1 MLRLRLSRLISKP
14 LKFTFERS
22 LFTSVNDLGKNQRQ
36 FDGGKKRPK
45 ISSPTESKILKVS
58 ILGTTNS
65 GKSTLINKLM
75 GHLVCPESMKPN
87 TTRTNARA
95 ILTQDEKQVVFL
107 DTPGVLDNEF
117 VLKNNI
123 ENTILLDPEKSCQD
137 ADLLLILHD
146 VSNRYV
152 REAINVKI
160 LRLLALYYFKCP
172 SILVLNKLDTIPRS
186 RRVYDLIRKLTCNR
200 LDGVEGEVNISKDSK
215 RSVEKYL
222 ERKAGSSEGET
233 EGEGEGVTN
242 FSEILSKAR
251 RGRLT
256 EDEVSRLTEGLV
268 GWPGFKE
275 VFTISALNGDGVPD
289 LKDYLLES
297 VKPGK
302 WRYPEG
308 LEYDGDTKQIVL
320 NIIKSRF
327 LEHLPNVIP
336 YKLVPEIQM
345 WEMDERWNRLQIVVT
360 VDCHQKNIFQ
370 IVIGRRGSKISKI
383 SEDIQQSLTNFF
395 SQEVFFKLTIVPKF
409 TYSLENPNEKKP
421 IKPITKLTL

>member
-1 MLRLRLSRLISKP
+1 
-14 LKFTFERS
+14 
-22 LFTSVNDLGKNQRQ
+22 
-36 FDGGKKRPK
+36 
-45 ISSPTESKILKVS
+45 
-58 ILGTTNS
+58 
-65 GKSTLINKLM
+65 
-75 GHLVCPESMKPN
+75 MKPN

-107 DTPGVLDNEF
+107 DTPGVLDTDF

-123 ENTILLDPEKSCQD
+123 ENTILLDPEKSCRD

-172 SILVLNKLDTIPRS
+172 SILVLNKLDTIPKS
-186 RRVYDLIRKLTCNR
+186 RRVYDMIRKLTCNR
-200 LDGVEGEVNISKDSK
+200 LEGVEGEVNISKDSK

-222 ERKAGSSEGET
+222 ERKTRSSGGET
-233 EGEGEGVTN
+233 GGDGVTN
-242 FSEILSKAR
+242 FSQILSEAR

-256 EDEVSRLTEGLV
+256 EDDVSRLTAGLV

-289 LKDYLLES
+289 LKEYLLGS

-360 VDCHQKNIFQ
+360 VDCHHKNIFQ
-370 IVIGRRGSKISKI
+370 VVIGKKGSKISKI
-383 SEDIQQSLTNFF
+383 SEDIQQCLTNFF

-409 TYSLENPNEKKP
+409 TYSLENQNEKKP
-421 IKPITKLTL
+421 TTTLNL

>member
-1 MLRLRLSRLISKP
+1 MLRLGLTCSYSKP

-22 LFTSVNDLGKNQRQ
+22 LSTSLHVLGRNQRQ
-36 FDGGKKRPK
+36 FEGRKKREKK
-45 ISSPTESKILKVS
+45 IPSPSQVESKILKVS

-107 DTPGVLDNEF
+107 DTPGVLDTEF
-117 VLKNNI
+117 VLKCKL

-152 REAINVKI
+152 REAINMKI
-160 LRLLALYYFKCP
+160 LRLLALYYCKCP
-172 SILVLNKLDTIPRS
+172 SILVLNKMDTIPKS

-200 LDGVEGEVNISKDSK
+200 LDGVEGEVSISKDSK
-215 RSVEKYL
+215 RSVAKYL
-222 ERKAGSSEGET
+222 ERKTRS
-233 EGEGEGVTN
+233 GEGEGGSTN
-242 FSEILSKAR
+242 FSDILSVAR
-251 RGRLT
+251 QGSLTEEDVTRLT
-256 EDEVSRLTEGLV
+256 AGLV

-289 LKDYLLES
+289 LKEYLLGS
-297 VKPGK
+297 VRPGK

-308 LEYDGDTKQIVL
+308 LQYDGDTKQIVL
-320 NIIKSRF
+320 NIIKSKF
-327 LEHLPNVIP
+327 LDHLPNVIP
-336 YKLVPEIQM
+336 YKLIPEIQM
-345 WEMDERWNRLQIVVT
+345 WEMDETWNRLQIVVT

-370 IVIGRRGSKISKI
+370 VVIGRKGSKISKI